1 MHGSKGTQINTSR
14 EREKKCNYKNT
25 LISNQ
30 FTLFLEVPQSGC
42 FHNFLFLKIRASINL
57 IKTSIAMS
65 D

>member
-1 MHGSKGTQINTSR
+1 MDQK
-14 EREKKCNYKNT
+14 ERKLIHHENEKRSGNYKNT